1 MRSNF
6 QQPISKNLQCAVLES
21 WMLLICRKL
30 HWLATAGSCHSLCDT
45 SFVWQLQS
53 FLFHHLKKQKTGKK
67 TTKKKNRVAVKTC
80 LKGSSSPQ
88 QQTGR
93 GERRRNTAQQL
104 ANMNVSSQEIVRGH
118 LYFTTMISPF
128 HLLLAALPAFSLI
141 AMCFI
146 SKKLLHF
153 CSTTL
158 PIDSTVGKR
167 KKMFMERDMCKKI
180 TASTKTIMSL
190 RHG

>member
-6 QQPISKNLQCAVLES
+6 QQPISKNLQCAVLQS
-21 WMLLICRKL
+21 WMLLICRQL

-53 FLFHHLKKQKTGKK
+53 FLFQHKKKK
-67 TTKKKNRVAVKTC
+67 PNKNRVAVKTC

-88 QQTGR
+88 QQTDR

-104 ANMNVSSQEIVRGH
+104 ANMNVSIQEIVRGH

-128 HLLLAALPAFSLI
+128 HLLLAALPLFFDCNVFYIQEI
-141 AMCFI
+141 ASFMLHNPANRLY
-146 SKKLLHF
+146 SGKKEKDAHGERY
-153 CSTTL
+153 
-158 PIDSTVGKR
+158 VQKKKEKR
-167 KKMFMERDMCKKI
+167 KKKPQ
-180 TASTKTIMSL
+180 
-190 RHG
+190 HQ